1 MNLQNNITFYELSNI
16 LDNQLINSFKP
27 HVDAIPNVQSK
38 GIYFWF
44 MKQKSYLNLSQYE
57 TISPIEPKY
66 TKTINGE
73 EYDLIY
79 LGTAGTGKKGNSNL
93 KKRFDWHINQKHKES
108 TIKQKQSALS
118 TFRTGISSLLSNDL
132 ILPNTEKMVNDFMN
146 TNMIL
151 FYIEYENNNDIISAD
166 EKILIKNLKPLFNL
180 KNNPNSY
187 KNSTSNSTRDYKIR
201 RNFIEKKTKERLT
214 LNR

>member
-44 MKQKSYLNLSQYE
+44 MKQSAYKALNQFVPV
-57 TISPIEPKY
+57 TPIEPRY

-73 EYDLIY
+73 KYDLVY

-93 KKRFDWHINQKHKES
+93 KNRFDWHINQKHKES
-108 TIKQKQSALS
+108 AIKQKQSALS
-118 TFRTGISSLLSNDL
+118 TLRTGLSSLLSDDI
-132 ILPNTEKMVNDFMN
+132 ILPSTERLVNDFMSS
-146 TNMIL
+146 NMVL
-151 FYIEYENNNDIISAD
+151 YYVEYKNNHNVINND
-166 EKILIKNLKPLFNL
+166 EKILINTIKPIFNL
-180 KNNPNSY
+180 KNNSNSY
-187 KNSTSNSTRDYKIR
+187 KNSISNSTKIYKIR
-201 RNFIEKKTKERLT
+201 RNLIEKKTKERLN
-214 LNR
+214 LK